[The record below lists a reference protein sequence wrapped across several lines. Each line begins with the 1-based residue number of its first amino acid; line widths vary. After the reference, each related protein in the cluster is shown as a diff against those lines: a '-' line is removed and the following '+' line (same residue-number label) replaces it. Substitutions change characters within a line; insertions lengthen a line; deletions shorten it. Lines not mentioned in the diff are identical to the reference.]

1 MRRAATALAAA
12 CLLAAL
18 LASSAAAASQTCLT
32 MRHLLHRGGGSQ
44 SGLIVIDAKT
54 GHVVCG
60 SAARR
65 QRPLASNM
73 KMFTTGTVLAKLGP
87 RKRIATRVFADGRL
101 ADDGVL
107 HGSLYLRG
115 GGDPTLGAPAFY
127 NQYVSGVGTNLYA
140 LKAKIKAA
148 GIKRI
153 TGRVYADDSFFD
165 RLRGV
170 ADSGYATSG
179 EIGPLSALEFNAGH
193 AGGSIFSGFSSD
205 PAKLAASK
213 LARSLSKSGVQVPR
227 QVALGKT
234 PHGSHRIA
242 VVRSPTLS
250 RIVNFTDVYSYNF
263 FAEML
268 IKLLGAEVGKAGTT
282 AAGAQVVTSFAHS
295 LGTSLHAVDGSGLTR
310 SGRASPW
317 QLARFLYKMQDQEV
331 GQEFIDDL
339 AVAGKQGTVDG
350 RMGGTAAYGRCHV
363 KTGTLTGVSNLSGYC
378 FNASGRKMIF
388 SILMGSAYDVS
399 YAHLMQDR
407 IAGMVASY

>member
-1 MRRAATALAAA
+1 MRRAATVLAAA

-18 LASSAAAASQTCLT
+18 LASGAAAASQTCLT

-73 KMFTTGTVLAKLGP
+73 KLFTTGTVLAKLGP
-87 RKRIATRVFADGRL
+87 RKRIATKVFADGRL
-101 ADDGVL
+101 TADGVL

-127 NQYVSGVGTNLYA
+127 DNYLSGVGTNLYA

-153 TGRVYADDSFFD
+153 TGRLYADDSFFD

-213 LARSLSKSGVQVPR
+213 LARSLSRAGVEVPR
-227 QVALGKT
+227 RVALGVT
-234 PHGSHRIA
+234 PPSARPDRGRPLPHPEPDRQLHRRLLLQLLRRDA
-242 VVRSPTLS
+242 DQAARRRTRQGRHHRRRRRRGHLLRPLARHQPARGRRLRPDPLGPRLALAAGPLPLRRCASRTSARSSSTTSPSPAS
-250 RIVNFTDVYSYNF
+250 RAPS
-263 FAEML
+263 
-268 IKLLGAEVGKAGTT
+268 T
-282 AAGAQVVTSFAHS
+282 AAWAA
-295 LGTSLHAVDGSGLTR
+295 
-310 SGRASPW
+310 PPP
-317 QLARFLYKMQDQEV
+317 
-331 GQEFIDDL
+331 
-339 AVAGKQGTVDG
+339 
-350 RMGGTAAYGRCHV
+350 TAAATSRP
-363 KTGTLTGVSNLSGYC
+363 
-378 FNASGRKMIF
+378 AP
-388 SILMGSAYDVS
+388 
-399 YAHLMQDR
+399 
-407 IAGMVASY
+407 